1 MSRIIEEIVNN
12 PMLQADYKKRPGFNL
27 VKVQTITGSS
37 YLGYIKDADEDGI
50 WFEPLFD
57 EFHPAYIL
65 KSDLKKIIIP
75 TNPEEQKESMKRE
88 RSWFSEGK

>member
-12 PMLQADYKKRPGFNL
+12 PMLQADYKKRPGYNL
-27 VKVQTITGSS
+27 VKVQTVTGSS

-75 TNPEEQKESMKRE
+75 TNPEEQKENMKRE
-88 RSWFSEGK
+88 RSWFSEGR